1 MRTVSMKNKPM
12 IFPSYVKY
20 LNENG
25 VRFVI
30 EGNKAAD
37 IELTRIL
44 FEAEIKE
51 DRFDVL
57 PEILMYDTNKK
68 KWEEVCLEK
77 NEQVMLIGNSGN
89 KVVTYYEVTSIPQNS
104 NILSILASFLMQFSA
119 AKISFIF

>member
-57 PEILMYDTNKK
+57 PEILMYDTSKK
-68 KWEEVCLEK
+68 KWEEVRLEK

-89 KVVTYYEVTSIPQNS
+89 KVVTYYEVTSIPQNG